1 MKWKEQL
8 NQIFKGKT
16 GNVYVQLFRYLLSGG
31 TAFLMDVGLMILL
44 KEVFG
49 VHYLTASIIGF
60 IVGLIFTYLLS
71 IYWIFDERRLKNRL
85 NELII
90 FALIGIVGIGL
101 TWFFMKLFTSI
112 LLLYYVFSKVLTTV
126 IVSLWNFGAK
136 KLILFTKKT

>member
-60 IVGLIFTYLLS
+60 IVGLIFTYILS
-71 IYWIFDERRLKNRL
+71 IRWIFDERRLANKW
-85 NELII
+85 NELVV
-90 FALIGIVGIGL
+90 FALIGVVGIGL

>member
-1 MKWKEQL
+1 MKRIEQL

-31 TAFLMDVGLMILL
+31 TAFLMDIGLMILL

-60 IVGLIFTYLLS
+60 IVGLIFTYILS
-71 IYWIFDERRLKNRL
+71 IRWIFDERRLANKW
-85 NELII
+85 NELAI
-90 FALIGIVGIGL
+90 FALIGVVGIGL

>member
-31 TAFLMDVGLMILL
+31 TAFLMDISLMILL